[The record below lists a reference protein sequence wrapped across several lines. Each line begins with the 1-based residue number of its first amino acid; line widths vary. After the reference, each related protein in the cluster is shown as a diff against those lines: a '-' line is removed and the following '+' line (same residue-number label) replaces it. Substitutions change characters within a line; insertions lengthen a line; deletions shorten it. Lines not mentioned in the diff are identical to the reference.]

1 MRRRPDRRRGAL
13 HDVDH
18 DPLGGGYVRA
28 PFPSCALRTPCAWR
42 VAHMRELW
50 ADRGLGACRILSIHK
65 RWEHPVYSTFLAEIV
80 GLSVL

>member
-1 MRRRPDRRRGAL
+1 MLFTTLITIPWAVVMCVL
-13 HDVDH
+13 
-18 DPLGGGYVRA
+18 PS
-28 PFPSCALRTPCAWR
+28 PFCALRTPCAWR